1 MLSCCKRRDVL
12 PTKIKKKS
20 SNNLI
25 GPNDIKMVKFFD
37 YFMLTGIFI
46 PWAKFNDFLEA
57 KTVIPSA
64 LTEVNG
70 IKLFV
75 I

>member
-1 MLSCCKRRDVL
+1 
-12 PTKIKKKS
+12 
-20 SNNLI
+20 
-25 GPNDIKMVKFFD
+25 MVKFFD

-46 PWAKFNDFLEA
+46 PRAKFNDFLEA